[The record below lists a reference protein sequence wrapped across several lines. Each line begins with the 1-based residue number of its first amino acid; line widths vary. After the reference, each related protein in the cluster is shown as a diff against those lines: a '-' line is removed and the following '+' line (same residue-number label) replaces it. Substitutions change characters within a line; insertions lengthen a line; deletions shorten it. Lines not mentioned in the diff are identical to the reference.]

1 MQRHMQNLSFIAIV
15 GVLLGCAFF
24 FSRLTSLEVDSND
37 ITIPTLKKKIDLED
51 ITLCDDQVLSEDD
64 TLACLK
70 EAVQGSSLL
79 VAQKVDELLA
89 LETEQD
95 QLTRILEMQSAWEE
109 SRAADCELVR
119 MMAEDDP
126 HPEIKEADCLLG
138 HNLARLDQLEKILC
152 DGYDEPS
159 CQDVSSSTD

>member
-24 FSRLTSLEVDSND
+24 FSRLTSLEVDSNG
-37 ITIPTLKKKIDLED
+37 IASPTLEKQIDLED
-51 ITLCDDQVLSEDD
+51 ITMCDDQALNEND
-64 TLACLK
+64 TLACLM
-70 EAVQGSSLL
+70 EAAQGSSLL
-79 VAQKVDELLA
+79 VAQIVDQLLA

-95 QLTRILEMQSAWEE
+95 QRMRILEMQSAWEA

-126 HPEIKEADCLLG
+126 HPEINEAACMLD

-152 DGYDEPS
+152 DGYDALS
-159 CQDVSSSTD
+159 CQDVSGITD